1 MLSTVLG
8 TWKAQPRERG
18 PCPPAPWLELPCR
31 HMCNCTEIQPLGA
44 CGWPGETEGRMGLA
58 EEAEVGALGAWEG
71 RARPQHPAARVP
83 AYEEKEGR
91 AGRGWHYRGLA
102 ARLRVCT

>member
-1 MLSTVLG
+1 
-8 TWKAQPRERG
+8 
-18 PCPPAPWLELPCR
+18 
-31 HMCNCTEIQPLGA
+31 
-44 CGWPGETEGRMGLA
+44 MGLA

-91 AGRGWHYRGLA
+91 EGRGWHYRGLA